1 MNMAAM
7 QGLAHFLLSLALLCL
22 PMTALAHRV
31 NVFAY
36 VEGDFI
42 HVEARFQRAEPARQ
56 SGVEVRN
63 AATGRI
69 YLNGETDAEGRFTF
83 PIPAQARGD
92 RADLDIL
99 LRAGE
104 GHQNHWTLKA
114 AEYLPAVPA
123 SAPPRPKPVA
133 QTAAKPAVPPEPP
146 ALACPPP
153 PDTAP
158 LVEAAVERRVAPLRQ
173 KLLDSQQPG
182 LREIVAGI
190 GYLVGVA
197 GLLAYVRARR
207 KPGGQ
212 R

>member
-1 MNMAAM
+1 MAAK
-7 QGLAHFLLSLALLCL
+7 HRFTHLLLWLALICL
-22 PMTALAHRV
+22 PTPALAHRV

-36 VEGDFI
+36 VEGDVI

-83 PIPAQARGD
+83 PIPAQARSD

-114 AEYLPAVPA
+114 SEYLPAVAA
-123 SAPPRPKPVA
+123 STPPRSKPDA
-133 QTAAKPAVPPEPP
+133 QTAAKLATEPEPSP
-146 ALACPPP
+146 LVCPPP
-153 PDTAP
+153 DP
-158 LVEAAVERRVAPLRQ
+158 APLRQ

-190 GYLVGVA
+190 GYLVGIA
-197 GLLAYVRARR
+197 GLLAYARARR
-207 KPGGQ
+207 KPGNH